1 MAKIRET
8 KTASKSTT
16 DSAPAPATP
25 ATTSEAPAV
34 PAAIAAAPA
43 PTQIAI
49 SPPVPGETVP
59 TPPGGYTPADLA
71 EYRGLL
77 PKGSQLTALPDVIKE
92 LRRFTD
98 YAEVFGKTAPPLP
111 WVLQTFDAANQ
122 WSQMHVKN
130 QTWDEYTRTQEAMA
144 WKDVHFAMQ
153 RMQPALELA
162 VKGDATV
169 GTQNPA
175 LVRFFGAASVIA
187 QKAVSTKKANQKKT
201 ENGELPTSGKVGKQ
215 RQKAAAKAALA
226 EKNAAAQ
233 TAGNAVVSST
243 TPVATPPAATNGVA
257 GSANGAAHS

>member
-111 WVLQTFDAANQ
+111 WVLQTFHAIAS
-122 WSQMHVKN
+122 WVRVYSSQV
-130 QTWDEYTRTQEAMA
+130 
-144 WKDVHFAMQ
+144 
-153 RMQPALELA
+153 
-162 VKGDATV
+162 
-169 GTQNPA
+169 
-175 LVRFFGAASVIA
+175 
-187 QKAVSTKKANQKKT
+187 
-201 ENGELPTSGKVGKQ
+201 
-215 RQKAAAKAALA
+215 
-226 EKNAAAQ
+226 
-233 TAGNAVVSST
+233 
-243 TPVATPPAATNGVA
+243 
-257 GSANGAAHS
+257 